1 MNALWESWTQWRTVL
16 PLLTGGL
23 GAALAVLLPGRHPP
37 RAILENVAQFGG
49 MLKVKARSGS
59 WYESCSSW
67 LIRNGTAYHYWKK
80 IEPGSLCL
88 LTALLGASGAFVGGM
103 LRQDLALPLAL
114 LLGALPL
121 LMIPVLNRSDNERM
135 LPELKLIYHALAMQ
149 IRSGVYVTDALAE
162 CYASVEE
169 PRLRDALLDLAGDI
183 VMKSDLIRAL
193 DRLQRRFDNRYID
206 ALCVTICQAMES
218 GQAVELLGDLGEQVK
233 DMERTVLEK
242 RKNKLDRS
250 VTFYQLGILSAVLGV
265 AIYSCVMYM
274 LGAAVTL

>member
-1 MNALWESWTQWRTVL
+1 MNY
-16 PLLTGGL
+16 GD
-23 GAALAVLLPGRHPP
+23 
-37 RAILENVAQFGG
+37 
-49 MLKVKARSGS
+49 MARD
-59 WYESCSSW
+59 
-67 LIRNGTAYHYWKK
+67 GT
-80 IEPGSLCL
+80 
-88 LTALLGASGAFVGGM
+88 
-103 LRQDLALPLAL
+103 D
-114 LLGALPL
+114 
-121 LMIPVLNRSDNERM
+121 
-135 LPELKLIYHALAMQ
+135 
-149 IRSGVYVTDALAE
+149 
-162 CYASVEE
+162 
-169 PRLRDALLDLAGDI
+169 
-183 VMKSDLIRAL
+183 IRAL